1 MLKLNQRT
9 RSLSERLKSTAV
21 VVPEL
26 EEIFR
31 YRDKSACWPL
41 PANKYKMFYSSFIF
55 RLPRGTLERE
65 LCLSRD
71 EVESLIAAINNTIEE
86 SKKIE
91 SDLISI
97 QVT

>member
-31 YRDKSACWPL
+31 
-41 PANKYKMFYSSFIF
+41 
-55 RLPRGTLERE
+55 
-65 LCLSRD
+65 
-71 EVESLIAAINNTIEE
+71 
-86 SKKIE
+86 
-91 SDLISI
+91 
-97 QVT
+97 